1 MKPKTMGWAGG
12 RVILAVAQL
21 TQRNRHGRSPSHHGG
36 AKSWSSIDPWL
47 GRFLWYPHDLGNSM
61 DIGMLPCSFLG
72 IHGCM
77 FNFYGICAP
86 PLPTSDSSC
95 LTHLWQRHLET
106 CSCQSNPRVDK
117 KPSGYSG
124 LSMTFPLT
132 CPFGDFPSSH
142 DCGDPTEIG
151 AFPAA
156 RMVGARKDS
165 SKVMGLDMAPTL
177 PEFLWCLPSGNG
189 WHSYRKWPI
198 YSVFTH

>member
-132 CPFGDFPSSH
+132 CPFGDFPSGPH
-142 DCGDPTEIG
+142 
-151 AFPAA
+151 
-156 RMVGARKDS
+156 RN
-165 SKVMGLDMAPTL
+165 
-177 PEFLWCLPSGNG
+177 WCLPSSQDGRCKEGFLEGHGSGYGTNTP
-189 WHSYRKWPI
+189 WVSLMSTLW
-198 YSVFTH
+198 